1 MLSINGKTHIHCTVT
16 KYIEKIYI
24 PFFVKITI
32 HEIACENNN
41 ARKYQRFKVFGKNVQ
56 YYNNDIFTNLKKK

>member
-1 MLSINGKTHIHCTVT
+1 MVKHISIAQLQSIYI
-16 KYIEKIYI
+16 YIEKIYI

-41 ARKYQRFKVFGKNVQ
+41 A
-56 YYNNDIFTNLKKK
+56 